1 MLASSSPTPS
11 IMYVSQ
17 LGCEPFQADLL
28 SQIMGGFPGLRFT
41 GIRNYEFSRLLLAAM
56 SDEERGHVIQ

>member
-1 MLASSSPTPS
+1 
-11 IMYVSQ
+11 MYVSQ